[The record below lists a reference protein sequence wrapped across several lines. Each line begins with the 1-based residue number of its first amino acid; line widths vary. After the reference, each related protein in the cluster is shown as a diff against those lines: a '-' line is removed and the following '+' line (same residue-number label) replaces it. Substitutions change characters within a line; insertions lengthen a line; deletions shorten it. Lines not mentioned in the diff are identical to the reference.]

1 MGNGPADGMTAIGG
15 DSPGFLSSI
24 SPLEY
29 TQTRDWFDS
38 RYPSMMDL
46 ETGSHV
52 SGCAKSQRF
61 EVGAIPLRDLVGG
74 G

>member
-29 TQTRDWFDS
+29 IQTRDWLDS
-38 RYPSMMDL
+38 RRLSMMDL
-46 ETGSHV
+46 EARIHD
-52 SGCAKSQRF
+52 SGRRKKST
-61 EVGAIPLRDLVGG
+61 V
-74 G
+74 

>member
-15 DSPGFLSSI
+15 DSLGFLSSI

-29 TQTRDWFDS
+29 IQTCDWFDS
-38 RYPSMMDL
+38 RHPSMMDL
-46 ETGSHV
+46 EIRSHD
-52 SGCAKSQRF
+52 SDCEKSQRF
-61 EVGAIPLRDLVGG
+61 ELGAIPLRDLVGG